1 MVKIY
6 YIYGEPDYHD
16 MVKILLYSWSVIY
29 YIYGLFLLHY
39 GWLL

>member
-6 YIYGEPDYHD
+6 YIYGEPDYY
-16 MVKILLYSWSVIY
+16 MVKILLYSWSVIF

-39 GWLL
+39 GWL